1 MLHTDSVKS
10 IHTKSFKQTA
20 LSVARCL
27 LTTCF
32 CLKFSASRM
41 MVDGA
46 LWNALSPT
54 LAKRTNTVV
63 LQQKTRRR
71 TVLQSESSDA
81 ESSERSSS
89 QAFAVPEDWIR
100 MQVAVAGVQAPAELA
115 RSAKRMRL
123 LVASALSIFIFT
135 FQGSMESA
143 LSTFDCTSVDSEL
156 FLRSD
161 PKVKCSL
168 DDGMYSQMLT
178 TSIIGLALY
187 CLLLPAITI
196 ITLRSSWCREVYVH
210 DSMAYD
216 HMFGFLTS
224 LYSKQCVLW
233 ELVACFRK
241 VAFVVIPVLI
251 DDTLVQSVSMF
262 SYLIVDAFFT
272 LKMQPMANAVFNQIE
287 TLTCIT
293 LIVSCFS
300 SIFFTVEY
308 KGNPVLSGAFRD
320 LAGLMIVIVCVICV
334 SLSSRLMF
342 NEYASMRKPCTCH
355 LVYTL
360 RLTLCRAHADA
371 QK

>member
-1 MLHTDSVKS
+1 
-10 IHTKSFKQTA
+10 
-20 LSVARCL
+20 
-27 LTTCF
+27 
-32 CLKFSASRM
+32 
-41 MVDGA
+41 
-46 LWNALSPT
+46 
-54 LAKRTNTVV
+54 
-63 LQQKTRRR
+63 
-71 TVLQSESSDA
+71 
-81 ESSERSSS
+81 
-89 QAFAVPEDWIR
+89 
-100 MQVAVAGVQAPAELA
+100 
-115 RSAKRMRL
+115 
-123 LVASALSIFIFT
+123 
-135 FQGSMESA
+135 
-143 LSTFDCTSVDSEL
+143 
-156 FLRSD
+156 
-161 PKVKCSL
+161 
-168 DDGMYSQMLT
+168 MYSQMLT

-251 DDTLVQSVSMF
+251 NDTLVQSVSMF

-287 TLTCIT
+287 TLSCIT

-300 SIFFTVEY
+300 SIFFTIEY

-342 NEYASMRKPCTCH
+342 NEYASRP
-355 LVYTL
+355 
-360 RLTLCRAHADA
+360 TLCANRALVFCFSHWG
-371 QK
+371 